1 MRLGADSEPLA
12 SVYNCVN
19 VVTGDFF
26 LSDNALQVNAVV
38 PLRYNRSYDTGD
50 GRENPPQG
58 RGFGTEL
65 PLKIHGIVPYSVA
78 REGWKCSIY
87 IEEQEGASV
96 IYKGRMGS
104 GLTQAIASSESLNKH
119 GYTNYATA
127 GIPGCDCIKKR
138 TIDFTGYTHHR
149 GPRYDQNGELYR
161 ENEITGGTCQLK
173 LGCGGLRTYYN
184 KPGHQHSWRLNEERL
199 PNGHRIFY
207 EYDQHGGLSRMRST
221 NPSGTLTF
229 STIDINNGRIT
240 SSDGQSLQYDVHT
253 LKCHYK
259 YQNPSTLFVKSIT
272 SPDGVTCHLHYN
284 YVEKKGGKGRWR
296 KLLKIDDP
304 DRTRLQINYGE
315 IKVSQLLAPAGQGNA
330 LVPIASF
337 AYAHA
342 HTDVYD
348 ALGARTTYHF
358 TP

>member
-1 MRLGADSEPLA
+1 MRA
-12 SVYNCVN
+12 
-19 VVTGDFF
+19 
-26 LSDNALQVNAVV
+26 
-38 PLRYNRSYDTGD
+38 
-50 GRENPPQG
+50 
-58 RGFGTEL
+58 
-65 PLKIHGIVPYSVA
+65 
-78 REGWKCSIY
+78 
-87 IEEQEGASV
+87 
-96 IYKGRMGS
+96 
-104 GLTQAIASSESLNKH
+104 
-119 GYTNYATA
+119 
-127 GIPGCDCIKKR
+127 
-138 TIDFTGYTHHR
+138 
-149 GPRYDQNGELYR
+149 
-161 ENEITGGTCQLK
+161 
-173 LGCGGLRTYYN
+173 
-184 KPGHQHSWRLNEERL
+184 
-199 PNGHRIFY
+199 
-207 EYDQHGGLSRMRST
+207 T

-240 SSDGQSLQYDVHT
+240 SSDGQTLQYDMHI

-259 YQNPSTLFVKSIT
+259 DQNPSTLFVKSIT

-337 AYAHA
+337 AYAPA